1 MHLSRILFAILIFVR
16 VHFICQH
23 KIQRYQF
30 TDEFLINT
38 MCSKSMVMF
47 QVEMLYQ
54 RYFLRMNQSNMTHVL
69 GLLVGL
75 ALALGLLLVTKLV
88 LTGNQPLFTSLQR
101 PENLSL
107 AVTLV
112 TCIAVYIGKIRSS
125 QINFSHS
132 TFFHVSAIRDELSLH
147 LLQNLSEDN
156 LVSL

>member
-1 MHLSRILFAILIFVR
+1 MTCNL
-16 VHFICQH
+16 
-23 KIQRYQF
+23 QRYQF

-75 ALALGLLLVTKLV
+75 AFALGLLLIIKLM
-88 LTGNQPLFTSLQR
+88 LTGNQPLFTLLQR

-107 AVTLV
+107 AITLV
-112 TCIAVYIGKIRSS
+112 TCIAIYAGKTRSS
-125 QINFSHS
+125 RINFSQL
-132 TFFHVSAIRDELSLH
+132 TFFISRHKKC
-147 LLQNLSEDN
+147 QK
-156 LVSL
+156 